1 MSALPL
7 FLALAAATAATGMD
21 SPDAEAASEQARL
34 VFDTTRQPFAGTAI
48 GIDGI
53 DSERTVYG
61 ARMSVDLAPG
71 RRTVWYTCPDEPAME
86 GGARLT
92 FDFEPG
98 EGYALVCRAGREAE
112 IRPAGC

>member
-7 FLALAAATAATGMD
+7 FLVLAAATAANGME
-21 SPDAEAASEQARL
+21 SPNADAAPEQARL
-34 VFDTTRQPFAGTAI
+34 VFDTARQPFAGAAI

-53 DSERTVYG
+53 DSQRMVYG
-61 ARMSVDLAPG
+61 ARLSVDLAPG
-71 RRTVWYTCPDEPAME
+71 RHTVWYTCPDEPAME

-98 EGYALVCRAGREAE
+98 EGYTLVCRAGAEAE
-112 IRPAGC
+112 IRPADC

>member
-7 FLALAAATAATGMD
+7 FLALAAATAANGMD
-21 SPDAEAASEQARL
+21 SPNADTAPEQARL
-34 VFDTTRQPFAGTAI
+34 LFDTARQPYVGTAI

-53 DSERTVYG
+53 DSQRTVYG
-61 ARMSVDLAPG
+61 ERLSADLAPG
-71 RRTVWYTCPDEPAME
+71 RHTVWYTCPDEPAVE

-92 FDFEPG
+92 FDFEAG
-98 EGYALVCRAGREAE
+98 EGYELVCRAGGEAE